1 MESKKENKKSNSF
14 KNISKGIIDSII
26 RFIKKDIPFI
36 ILLITIILWFL
47 PFDLFN
53 NVLNIDDPSIIS
65 NILSILIGSLASILG
80 IIIAIFLV
88 SFQILRQNYSYHAL
102 HKLFET
108 EEVKF
113 LFYLFI
119 CTILTSLFTLLTL
132 KRTLTITGYN
142 LFYFTNLLFIFCL
155 LVLFPALRNFLDITR
170 SNRNLL
176 KMIRSITY
184 SDIHGFAGFYQKKYL
199 ADKIEKNPIYIL
211 YEIATSSINNNDL
224 VTLKLIL
231 LETTNKFTEIIKS
244 KKENYN
250 TKEIVRGFDFIVG
263 NMALQ
268 AIKNNSESILARIM
282 FKVKEMHLVYAKNK
296 FSSMDLIEINSRI
309 RNILLKT
316 IENKMDNNA
325 EHNFSILEDILI
337 NQLRYN
343 VPKEN
348 ELSASLNVVK
358 KEKNEKGESLDNL
371 NINFEWSYVSN
382 DYINTFYYC
391 IVKAIELKNE
401 YNAIYGIYMLGNLV
415 MDIDPISEIGNL
427 QKMELLSKCYSN
439 IRILLLECS
448 NQDLL
453 PKGELLVSLTFNSA
467 VISSILFK
475 NNEYSKIPLL
485 GFCSTLIALSKNNF
499 FDALLLKDLGEIG
512 ISSIEK
518 INENNFFLEAL
529 LLICNTFKIIIL
541 ELKRIGTQ
549 FEYQTYSEIFNQL
562 YSIDSVMKKN
572 HIKNKILED
581 KISKLLNIY
590 DNYKGNKYKQINNTI
605 IEWPNLNN

>member
-26 RFIKKDIPFI
+26 RFIKKNIPFI

-53 NVLNIDDPSIIS
+53 NVLNIDDLSIIS

-132 KRTLTITGYN
+132 KRTLIITAYN
-142 LFYFTNLLFIFCL
+142 LFYFTNFLFIFCL

-184 SDIHGFAGFYQKKYL
+184 SDIHGFAGYYQKKYL

-231 LETTNKFTEIIKS
+231 LETTNKFTEIIEL

-250 TKEIVRGFDFIVG
+250 KREIVRGFNFIVE

-282 FKVKEMHLVYAKNK
+282 FKVIEMHLVYAKNK
-296 FSSMDLIEINSRI
+296 FSSMDLIEINSSI
-309 RNILLKT
+309 RDILIKT
-316 IENKMDNNA
+316 IENRMDNNA
-325 EHNFSILEDILI
+325 EYNFLTLQDILI

-343 VPKEN
+343 VQKEN
-348 ELSASLNVVK
+348 ELSASLNVIR

-371 NINFEWSYVSN
+371 NINLEWSYLSN

-401 YNAIYGIYMLGNLV
+401 YISIYGIYTLGNLV
-415 MDIDPISEIGNL
+415 MGIDKISEIGNL

-453 PKGELLVSLTFNSA
+453 PKGELLVSLTFNSV

-485 GFCSTLIALSKNNF
+485 GFCSTLIALSKKNF

-518 INENNFFLEAL
+518 INENKLFLEAL

-549 FEYQTYSEIFNQL
+549 FEYQTYSEIYNQL
-562 YSIDSVMKKN
+562 YSIDSVMKEKQ
-572 HIKNKILED
+572 IKNKILED
-581 KISKLLNIY
+581 KISKLLKIY
-590 DNYKGNKYKQINNTI
+590 DNYKGEKYNQINDTI
-605 IEWPNLNN
+605 IKWPNLNN